1 MRVFDMDGI
10 AGWKHAYITKEDK
23 MNLKRNDQLVVVGKN
38 VFSWLESMHRCS
50 YNVKLMKENH
60 TLSSFIRAPYELNCN
75 DDVPDTVKRYYGH
88 KCYSE
93 NASNLIKLRTKK
105 YRNWLDLENWWDPLP
120 IPIYVN
126 YENVLKNPELTIKE
140 LFYKYK
146 FKINYRKTRILH
158 CTCFND
164 HWISIF
170 SSWFFR

>member
-1 MRVFDMDGI
+1 
-10 AGWKHAYITKEDK
+10 
-23 MNLKRNDQLVVVGKN
+23 
-38 VFSWLESMHRCS
+38 
-50 YNVKLMKENH
+50 MKENH

-146 FKINYRKTRILH
+146 FKEPWFNVKEHLGEGTDLQNSTFEPKEYTNLLAKFSISDIKHILSQIDTELEQKMGYDYSNVLQIRTGDINNGEL
-158 CTCFND
+158 
-164 HWISIF
+164 
-170 SSWFFR
+170 